1 MLKSIY
7 DLINAEE
14 SVINQALC
22 TDYVKLQKSP
32 YVSPYI
38 SPYVTRSLDED
49 VRSTE
54 VRQLHVIQGSTDSF
68 KVHGIPW

>member
-1 MLKSIY
+1 MLKAIY

-38 SPYVTRSLDED
+38 SPYVTPFLRW
-49 VRSTE
+49 RC
-54 VRQLHVIQGSTDSF
+54 
-68 KVHGIPW
+68 KVHRG

>member
-38 SPYVTRSLDED
+38 SPYVTPFLR
-49 VRSTE
+49 
-54 VRQLHVIQGSTDSF
+54 
-68 KVHGIPW
+68 